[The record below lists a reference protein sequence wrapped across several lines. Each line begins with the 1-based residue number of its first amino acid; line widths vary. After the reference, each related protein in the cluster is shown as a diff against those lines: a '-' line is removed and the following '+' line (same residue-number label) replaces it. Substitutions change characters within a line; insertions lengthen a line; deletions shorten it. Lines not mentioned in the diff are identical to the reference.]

1 MRNAWHGS
9 AAVAVLMLAATANAN
24 VVHAQVYR
32 GNDTGGI
39 IPWSCENE
47 AAARDI
53 AADHCA
59 RYDKVARITSVHRI
73 YGAYIGFNCLW
84 RPDIAHYQIP
94 AVRTRTTCYA
104 PGYGQPRAR
113 ARY

>member
-1 MRNAWHGS
+1 MS
-9 AAVAVLMLAATANAN
+9 VALRSSLVGLTMLLSMAGA
-24 VVHAQVYR
+24 HAQVSR

-47 AAARDI
+47 AVAQQV
-53 AADHCA
+53 AADFCA
-59 RYDKVARITSVHRI
+59 YYGKFARITSVHRM
-73 YGAYIGFNCLW
+73 YGDYIGFNCLW
-84 RPDIAHYQIP
+84 RPDIARYAMP

-104 PGYGQPRAR
+104 QAREPRLYPRVR